1 MDKESF
7 VQVVKKVDLI
17 ESDPTNILQTIL
29 HFSQQ
34 ALISIPPT
42 PI

>member
-17 ESDPTNILQTIL
+17 ESDPNILQTIL